1 MAKLTLDEVEYETDD
16 FTEDQN
22 KLLGEIQYNNNIQ
35 TQMNYQLQGLRS
47 MSESLV
53 AALKNTLTTETP
65 KAESE

>member
-22 KLLGEIQYNNNIQ
+22 KLLGEIQYNNNVQ

>member
-1 MAKLTLDEVEYETDD
+1 MVKLTLDEVEYETDD

>member
-65 KAESE
+65 KEESE